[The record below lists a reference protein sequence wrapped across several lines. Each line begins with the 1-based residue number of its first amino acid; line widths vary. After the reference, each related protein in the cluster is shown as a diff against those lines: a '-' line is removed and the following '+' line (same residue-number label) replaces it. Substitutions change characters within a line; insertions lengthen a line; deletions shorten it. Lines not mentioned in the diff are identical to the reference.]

1 MTYNRHGKLSFPFS
15 ASGFSLKFHYIGRPT
30 VSVRRKKAEGGLGG
44 GGLGVRVG
52 MGVFQVPLNINPHQI
67 RKNSLNDVETRG

>member
-44 GGLGVRVG
+44 GVGGAGGDGGVPG
-52 MGVFQVPLNINPHQI
+52 SFKYKPTSNP
-67 RKNSLNDVETRG
+67 KEFAE

>member
-44 GGLGVRVG
+44 GWGGGVGGRVG
-52 MGVFQVPLNINPHQI
+52 MGGFQVPLNHKPTSNPKEI
-67 RKNSLNDVETRG
+67 AE